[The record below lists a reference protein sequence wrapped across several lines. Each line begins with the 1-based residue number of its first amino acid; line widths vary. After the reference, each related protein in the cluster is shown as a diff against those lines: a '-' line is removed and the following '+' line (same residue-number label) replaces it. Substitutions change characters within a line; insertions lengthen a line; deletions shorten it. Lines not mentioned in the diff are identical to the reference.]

1 MRNLLN
7 SWCSL
12 LLLLLMGSSSLGVNA
27 QSTKTYERDWR
38 TDRVKVKIISYNIME
53 GFGRGEDKDRMA
65 RFTAWVKEQSPD
77 VLALNELCGFTEAKL
92 KALAASYGHPYVA
105 IVKEKGYP
113 VGLTSKTPLKV
124 IDRKLEGYGHGLLHC
139 KVLDMDFLVTHLNPS
154 DRLKRKQEADNI
166 VNYIHENQLTNCL
179 LMGDMN
185 AHSPFDASWESEHS
199 EDYAVIS
206 TFMAASLHDICYK
219 FTPDNQR
226 YSFPT
231 RILASSPKG
240 EALRR
245 QQERIDFIFV
255 TNDLNSNCID
265 AEIYNGPD
273 TDYLSDHYPIGI
285 SLFIPKK

>member
-27 QSTKTYERDWR
+27 QNTKTYERDWR

-166 VNYIHENQLTNCL
+166 VNYIHKNQLTNCL

-255 TNDLNSNCID
+255 TNDLNSKCVD

>member
-1 MRNLLN
+1 MKRLFNNKSILSLF
-7 SWCSL
+7 L
-12 LLLLLMGSSSLGVNA
+12 LLVCFGISAQTSNSL
-27 QSTKTYERDWR
+27 ERDWK
-38 TDRVKVKIISYNIME
+38 TDRQKIKIISYNIMD
-53 GFGRGEDKDRMA
+53 GFSDGTDQDRIA

-92 KALAASYGHPYVA
+92 KELAAGYGHPYAA
-105 IVKEKGYP
+105 IVKENGYP
-113 VGLTSKTPLKV
+113 VGLTSKTPIKV
-124 IDRKLEGYGHGLLHC
+124 IVRKIDGYGHGLLHC

-166 VNYIHENQLTNCL
+166 VNYIHSNQLTGCL

-185 AHSPFDASWESEHS
+185 AHSPFDASWTDEHL
-199 EDYAVIS
+199 ENYAVIS
-206 TFMAASLHDICYK
+206 TFMAASLHDICYI
-219 FTPDNQR
+219 FTPDSQR

-255 TNDLNSNCID
+255 TDSLRSNCVD
-265 AEIYNGPD
+265 AQIYNGPD
-273 TDYLSDHYPIGI
+273 NDYLSDHYPVGI
-285 SLFIPKK
+285 SMFIPKE